1 MKILFFIILILV
13 ILLILFL
20 FACLK
25 VSSECSREEERRDF
39 YKVIRTDIE
48 REENR
53 EKPINKKII

>member
-1 MKILFFIILILV
+1 MVIII
-13 ILLILFL
+13 IIFL
-20 FACLK
+20 FMLVFLYSCLK

-53 EKPINKKII
+53 KKTINKKIV